1 MDIERGRI
9 INDFIEPNKKQYVI
23 PVYQRNYE
31 WSREQCVKLFE
42 DIVNAYK
49 KDKLHFCGSV
59 VYAPLEHKHGIDYYV
74 IVDGQQRLTTIYLL
88 IKARSILL
96 YALFLLFKSEMVFI
110 LIPSQRTPPLCT
122 LHAGNTCI
130 GMPLQS
136 FSGILQCCLPVSL
149 YSFTY
154 IHQSRVTVISVLVT
168 R

>member
-74 IVDGQQRLTTIYLL
+74 IVDGKQRLTTIRYL
-88 IKARSILL
+88 IC
-96 YALFLLFKSEMVFI
+96 
-110 LIPSQRTPPLCT
+110 SQR
-122 LHAGNTCI
+122 
-130 GMPLQS
+130 
-136 FSGILQCCLPVSL
+136 
-149 YSFTY
+149 
-154 IHQSRVTVISVLVT
+154 
-168 R
+168 